1 MRGLSEETLRRLA
14 HRLGMEADEGVIE
27 RVQDE
32 QLRMV
37 WAHAEI
43 GTLVATGFA
52 AILALHLQAGIG
64 IQYIA
69 AWVVAKVLIAL
80 PRVLQGRVYRRQGFP
95 GGPAWRARTY
105 WMLALDGAV
114 WGLGGAWVMQGG
126 IQTAGMVAAIFCG
139 VASVATF
146 GLQVRVLATAAYVVP
161 IILPTSVSLL
171 LRMDEFGLLLGV
183 GLLLFLGLLLSTAWR
198 SEQRLAEIFLL
209 RLLSA
214 RVSSE
219 RAEAL
224 SIARRQSAVKSQ
236 FLGTVSHELRTP
248 LHGILGLARL
258 VHMESGADPLI
269 RRRMELIESSGTH
282 LLTLINDLLDI
293 SRIEARQ
300 ISLRCAV
307 FDLAAEVDRVSD
319 IYTVRAAD
327 KGLTFS
333 AELELPRPCWVD
345 GDASR
350 TRQVL
355 HNLLGNAVKFTQR
368 GWIGLRVKRIDD
380 DEFEF
385 EIRDTGVGIDSLEQK
400 AIFDAFHQ
408 VGRAAGSVQG
418 TGLGLTIAREIAH
431 VLGGDIC
438 VQSTPGVGS
447 VFRFTARL
455 PAAAPREDSLQLSTA
470 AVGRRARILLAED
483 NDVNALIATSVL
495 THHGYEVEHV
505 SDGREAVR
513 RGLREV
519 DRPGLVLMDCQM
531 PLMDGFEATREIR
544 VQESVMNLERVPVI
558 ALTAV
563 AAEEDRDQCLAA
575 GMDDVLPK
583 PFSADQL
590 LAAVARVVRGPGDP
604 GIVSGP
610 AERRSNRVV
619 ASLHGSSL
627 RAV

>member
-1 MRGLSEETLRRLA
+1 MTGTSEGNLQRLA
-14 HRLGMEADEGVIE
+14 HKLGMEADDSVFE
-27 RVQDE
+27 RVADE

-52 AILALHLQAGIG
+52 VILAMHLHASIDAH
-64 IQYIA
+64 YVM
-69 AWVVAKVLIAL
+69 AWIFAKVLITL
-80 PRVLQGRVYRRQGFP
+80 PRIVQARVYRREGYP
-95 GGPAWRARTY
+95 GGPAWRASTY

-114 WGLGGAWVMQGG
+114 WGVGGAWVMQDG
-126 IQTAGMVAAIFCG
+126 IQTAAIVAASFCG

-146 GLQVRVLATAAYVVP
+146 GLQVRALATAAYVVP

-171 LRMDEFGLLLGV
+171 MRVDEFGVMLGV

-209 RLLSA
+209 RLHSA
-214 RVSSE
+214 RVSGE

-258 VHMESGADPLI
+258 VHMESGATDPLI
-269 RRRMELIESSGTH
+269 RRRMELIEASGTH

-300 ISLRCAV
+300 ISLRSTV
-307 FDLAAEVDRVSD
+307 FDLAAEVDRVTD

-327 KGLTFS
+327 KGLSFS
-333 AELELPRPCWVD
+333 SEVGIPRPCWVE
-345 GDASR
+345 GDPSR

-385 EIRDTGVGIDSLEQK
+385 EVRDTGVGIDTTEQK
-400 AIFDAFHQ
+400 AIFEAFHQ
-408 VGRAAGSVQG
+408 VTRATGSVQG
-418 TGLGLTIAREIAH
+418 TGLGLTIAREIAR
-431 VLGGDIC
+431 VLGGDIS

-455 PAAAPREDSLQLSTA
+455 PAAAPREEA
-470 AVGRRARILLAED
+470 AAPALAPMSGRRPRILLAED

-495 THHGYEVEHV
+495 THQGYEVEHV
-505 SDGREAVR
+505 VDGREAVR
-513 RGLREV
+513 RALREV
-519 DRPGLVLMDCQM
+519 DRPGLVLMDCHM

-544 VQESVMNLERVPVI
+544 VQESVMSLEHVPVI

-563 AAEEDRDQCLAA
+563 AAEEERRQCLAA
-575 GMDDVLPK
+575 GMDDVLSK

-590 LAAVARVVRGPGDP
+590 LAAVAQVVKAPREAMAAADQARGRALMSVHG
-604 GIVSGP
+604 GGL
-610 AERRSNRVV
+610 RSV
-619 ASLHGSSL
+619 
-627 RAV
+627 